1 MGQVVVME
9 LTGDVARGSAGSC
22 LGKLE
27 WKAVTML
34 ATNSEMGTEEVSRV
48 VAVTIMCWS
57 RLGWAQLAG
66 VWIGVN
72 GSLDGG
78 EMSQAKHP
86 RESHRRH

>member
-9 LTGDVARGSAGSC
+9 LTGDVMRGSAGSC

-57 RLGWAQLAG
+57 
-66 VWIGVN
+66 
-72 GSLDGG
+72 
-78 EMSQAKHP
+78 
-86 RESHRRH
+86 